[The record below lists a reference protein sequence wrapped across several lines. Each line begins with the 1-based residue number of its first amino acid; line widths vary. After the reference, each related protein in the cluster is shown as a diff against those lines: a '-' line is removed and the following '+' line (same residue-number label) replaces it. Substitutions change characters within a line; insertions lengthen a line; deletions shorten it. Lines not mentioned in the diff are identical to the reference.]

1 MTMTT
6 WYVVKRVSGYVLLEG
21 SGTAGGRWMVKRRGT
36 HEFFN
41 SRAEAEEFL
50 WVMVDFDN

>member
-1 MTMTT
+1 MAMTT

-21 SGTAGGRWMVKRRGT
+21 SGTAGGRWMVKRRGVR
-36 HEFFN
+36 EFFN